1 MALSIKAQ
9 YVMLSEVII
18 LMLSVIILNV
28 IVLSVVIRNVVA
40 PFKCVYFYL
49 AFLVVSDWPTFFFI
63 TQVKKYVS
71 LTGAVIWRDKLAA
84 NL

>member
-9 YVMLSEVII
+9 YVMLSVVII

-28 IVLSVVIRNVVA
+28 IVLSVVILNVVA

-49 AFLVVSDWPTFFFI
+49 AFLVVSDWPTFFFHNAS
-63 TQVKKYVS
+63 KKVS
-71 LTGAVIWRDKLAA
+71 LTGTVIWRDKLAA